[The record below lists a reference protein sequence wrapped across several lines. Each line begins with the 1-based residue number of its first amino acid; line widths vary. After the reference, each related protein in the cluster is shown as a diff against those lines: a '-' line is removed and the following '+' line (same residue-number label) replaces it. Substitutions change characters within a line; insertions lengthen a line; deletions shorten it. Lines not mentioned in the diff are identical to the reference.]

1 MIAVPILR
9 KDSKILSFVDR
20 IIFIDCE
27 ESVQIKRTLLRDNL
41 NLELIK
47 NIIKSQPSRVEL
59 SQIANDIIKNNGSL
73 SRLNRDIQKLH
84 EKYIELT

>member
-1 MIAVPILR
+1 MR

-84 EKYIELT
+84 EKYIKLA